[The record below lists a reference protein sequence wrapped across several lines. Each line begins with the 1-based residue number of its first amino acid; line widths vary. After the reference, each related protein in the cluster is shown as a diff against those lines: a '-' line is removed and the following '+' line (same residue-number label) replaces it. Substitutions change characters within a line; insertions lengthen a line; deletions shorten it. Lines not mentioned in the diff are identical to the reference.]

1 MSIDYQWLY
10 EYALRRKGSIQE
22 LEASLPQ
29 PLDAAALEARPD
41 GRYLSLMTQRIFRAG
56 LRHAMVDARW
66 PAFEEAFWG
75 FDPEKMVLLS
85 AEHIE
90 KHMQNKALIR
100 HLGKLR
106 SIPHNAQLILDIR
119 KEHGSFGRFL
129 AQWPSSDIVGLWF
142 VLRKRGQQ
150 LGGYSTPGFLRMAGK
165 DTFLITTDV
174 VAALVAHGVIDRNPT
189 SQGALRDVQ
198 AAFNHLQKQSGRPLC
213 QLSAMLAWTVNHD

>member
-1 MSIDYQWLY
+1 MTIRYQWLY
-10 EYALRRKGSIQE
+10 EYVLRRKGSIQE
-22 LEASLPQ
+22 LEASLPT
-29 PLDAAALEARPD
+29 PLSEQELIAVPD
-41 GRYLSLMTQRIFRAG
+41 DRYLSLMTQRVFRAG

-90 KHMQNKALIR
+90 RHMQNKALIR

-106 SIPHNAQLILDIR
+106 SIPRNAQMVLDISR
-119 KEHGSFGRFL
+119 EYGGFGRFL
-129 AQWPSSDIVGLWF
+129 AQWPSSDIVGLWLL
-142 VLRKRGQQ
+142 LRKRGYQ

-174 VAALVAHGVIDRNPT
+174 VAALVAHGIIERTPT
-189 SQGALRDVQ
+189 SQSALRDVQ
-198 AAFNHLQKQSGRPLC
+198 NAFNQLQQDSGRPLC

>member
-1 MSIDYQWLY
+1 MTIDYQWLY
-10 EYALRRKGSIQE
+10 QYALRRRGSIQQ
-22 LEASLPQ
+22 LEDSLPQ
-29 PLDAAALEARPD
+29 PLSEAELIAVPD
-41 GRYLSLMTQRIFRAG
+41 DRYLSMMTRRIFRAG

-75 FDPEKMVLLS
+75 FDPDKMVLLS

-90 KHMQNKALIR
+90 QHMQNKALIR

-119 KEHGSFGRFL
+119 QEHGSFGRFL
-129 AQWPSSDIVGLWF
+129 AQWPASDIVGLWQL
-142 VLRKRGQQ
+142 LRKRGQQ
-150 LGGYSTPGFLRMAGK
+150 LGGYSTPGFLRMVGK

-198 AAFNHLQKQSGRPLC
+198 AAFNDLHQQSGRPLC

>member
-1 MSIDYQWLY
+1 MTIDYQWLY
-10 EYALRRKGSIQE
+10 QYALRRRGSIQQ
-22 LEASLPQ
+22 LEDSLPQ
-29 PLDAAALEARPD
+29 PLSSEQLMAIADD
-41 GRYLSLMTQRIFRAG
+41 RYLSMMTQRIFRAG
-56 LRHAMVDARW
+56 LRHSMVDARW

-90 KHMQNKALIR
+90 NHMQNKALIR

-106 SIPHNAQLILDIR
+106 SIVHNAQLVLDIR
-119 KEHGSFGRFL
+119 QEYGSFGRFL
-129 AQWPSSDIVGLWF
+129 AQWPSSDIVGLWQL
-142 VLRKRGQQ
+142 LRKRGKQ

-174 VAALVAHGVIDRNPT
+174 VAALVAHGIIDRNPS
-189 SQGALRDVQ
+189 SQSALRDVQ
-198 AAFNHLQKQSGRPLC
+198 TAFNNLQEQSGRPLC

>member
-1 MSIDYQWLY
+1 
-10 EYALRRKGSIQE
+10 
-22 LEASLPQ
+22 
-29 PLDAAALEARPD
+29 
-41 GRYLSLMTQRIFRAG
+41 
-56 LRHAMVDARW
+56 
-66 PAFEEAFWG
+66 
-75 FDPEKMVLLS
+75 
-85 AEHIE
+85 
-90 KHMQNKALIR
+90 MQNKALIR

>member
-1 MSIDYQWLY
+1 MTIDYQWLY
-10 EYALRRKGSIQE
+10 QYALRRRGSIQQ
-22 LEASLPQ
+22 LEDSLPQ
-29 PLDAAALEARPD
+29 PLSEAELIAVPD
-41 GRYLSLMTQRIFRAG
+41 DRYLSMMTQRIFRAG

-75 FDPEKMVLLS
+75 FDPDKMVLLS

-90 KHMQNKALIR
+90 QHMQNQALIR

-119 KEHGSFGRFL
+119 QEYGSFGHFL
-129 AQWPSSDIVGLWF
+129 AQWPSSDIVGLWQL
-142 VLRKRGQQ
+142 LRQRGQQ

-174 VAALVAHGVIDRNPT
+174 VAALMAHGVIDRNPT

-198 AAFNHLQKQSGRPLC
+198 AAFNQLQAQSGRPLC

>member
-1 MSIDYQWLY
+1 MTIDYQWLY
-10 EYALRRKGSIQE
+10 QYALRRRGSIQQ
-22 LEASLPQ
+22 LEDSLPQ
-29 PLDAAALEARPD
+29 PLSEAELIAVPD
-41 GRYLSLMTQRIFRAG
+41 DRYLSMMTRRIFRAG

-75 FDPEKMVLLS
+75 FDPDKMVLLS

-90 KHMQNKALIR
+90 QHMQKKALIR

-119 KEHGSFGRFL
+119 QEYGSFGRFL
-129 AQWPSSDIVGLWF
+129 AQWPASDIVGLWQL
-142 VLRKRGQQ
+142 LRKRGQQ
-150 LGGYSTPGFLRMAGK
+150 LGGYSTPGFLRMVGK

-198 AAFNHLQKQSGRPLC
+198 AAFNDLHQQSGRPLC

>member
-1 MSIDYQWLY
+1 MTIRYQWLY
-10 EYALRRKGSIQE
+10 EYVLRRKGSIQE
-22 LEASLPQ
+22 LEASLPT
-29 PLDAAALEARPD
+29 PLSEQELIAVPD
-41 GRYLSLMTQRIFRAG
+41 DRYLSLMTQRVFRAG

-90 KHMQNKALIR
+90 RHMQNKALIR

-106 SIPHNAQLILDIR
+106 SIPRNAQMVLDISR
-119 KEHGSFGRFL
+119 EYGGFGRFL
-129 AQWPSSDIVGLWF
+129 AQWPSNDIVGLWLL
-142 VLRKRGQQ
+142 LRKRGYQ

-174 VAALVAHGVIDRNPT
+174 VAALVAHGIIERTPT
-189 SQGALRDVQ
+189 SQSALRDVQ
-198 AAFNHLQKQSGRPLC
+198 NAFNQLQQDSGRPLC